1 MKLKNMIIDNEYN
14 DAFDSE
20 SEFTD
25 WVNSIDYEYD
35 EKDNVP
41 ALIVDNK
48 TNIVLYQDNKEE
60 YSPYITVNSQ
70 VDP

>member
-14 DAFDSE
+14 DTFDSE

-60 YSPYITVNSQ
+60 YSPYITVNS
-70 VDP
+70 

>member
-14 DAFDSE
+14 DAFDSD

-25 WVNSIDYEYD
+25 WVNCMEYEYN

-41 ALIVDNK
+41 ALIVTDN
-48 TNIVLYQDNKEE
+48 TNIIIE
-60 YSPYITVNSQ
+60 
-70 VDP
+70 

>member
-60 YSPYITVNSQ
+60 YSPYITVNS
-70 VDP
+70 

>member
-14 DAFDSE
+14 TAFPEDR
-20 SEFTD
+20 EFTD
-25 WVNSIDYEYD
+25 WVNCIDYEYD

-60 YSPYITVNSQ
+60 YSPYITVNS
-70 VDP
+70 